1 MQALRRR
8 LSRPETFSA
17 GTPPAP
23 HPDRGRMLAPAEMQK
38 SHQASPVRSSCPSRW
53 CQFYRKAVRSARI
66 RRVPSPTLA
75 RVMKPRR
82 PRLAYLPNT
91 LIRCRSDWNHTT
103 AGIPTQH
110 ASSLRLNGLIKPA
123 NRAGNLDVVD
133 RLRRVN
139 QDVKVET
146 IAVCRANNIRTLIAE
161 DGRTAHI
168 ASRTGF
174 SHRPNSGQTSKMT

>member
-8 LSRPETFSA
+8 LSRPDTSSA

-23 HPDRGRMLAPAEMQK
+23 HPDRGGMPAPAEMQK
-38 SHQASPVRSSCPSRW
+38 SHQASPVRSSCPSQR
-53 CQFYRKAVRSARI
+53 CQLYREAVRSARL
-66 RRVPSPTLA
+66 RRVPSPTLG
-75 RVMKPRR
+75 RVTKPRR
-82 PRLAYLPNT
+82 LRLTCFPNT

-103 AGIPTQH
+103 AGIPPQH

-146 IAVCRANNIRTLIAE
+146 IAVCRANTIRTLIAE